1 MEIQTYCYL
10 RLFFYILVQV
20 YTQSVFCFFLAEEFL
35 FLNSTA
41 KTHGHFSS
49 KYAKALMPTCI
60 CS

>member
-20 YTQSVFCFFLAEEFL
+20 YTQSVFFFLAEEFL

-60 CS
+60 FS

>member
-20 YTQSVFCFFLAEEFL
+20 YTQSVVFFLAEEFL

-49 KYAKALMPTCI
+49 KYAKAFMPTCI